1 MSPAAYS
8 TKTGCPAAPA
18 SSERPMDHI
27 SDLKEV
33 YPVAAGDFASAG
45 EVSGKIKR
53 IMKQLGIPSQ
63 IVRRASVATYEVELN
78 LVIHS
83 YGGDIMLEV
92 SSSELKITSRD
103 TGPGIPNIDL
113 AMQEGY
119 STASEEARN
128 MGFGAGMGL
137 PNMQR
142 NASEFQIESTVG
154 VGTTITMRFAL
165 DPGA

>member
-1 MSPAAYS
+1 MWRAEYCI
-8 TKTGCPAAPA
+8 KTGCPAAPA
-18 SSERPMDHI
+18 RSEANRMERI
-27 SDLKEV
+27 AGFNEV

-45 EVSGKIKR
+45 EVSGRIKR

-83 YGGDIMLEV
+83 YGGDIELDI
-92 SSSELKITSRD
+92 SSSELKITARD
-103 TGPGIPNIDL
+103 TGPGIPDISL

-119 STASEEARN
+119 STASEEARS

-142 NASEFQIESTVG
+142 NASEFDIQSTVG
-154 VGTTITMRFAL
+154 VGTTIKMRFSL
-165 DPGA
+165 E

>member
-1 MSPAAYS
+1 
-8 TKTGCPAAPA
+8 
-18 SSERPMDHI
+18 MDHI

-83 YGGDIMLEV
+83 YGGDITLEV

>member
-1 MSPAAYS
+1 MEQMAGFNE
-8 TKTGCPAAPA
+8 T
-18 SSERPMDHI
+18 
-27 SDLKEV
+27 

-45 EVSGKIKR
+45 EVSGRIKR
-53 IMKQLGIPSQ
+53 IMKQLGVPSQ

-83 YGGDIMLEV
+83 YGGGIELDI
-92 SSSELKITSRD
+92 SSSELTITARD
-103 TGPGIPNIDL
+103 VGPGIPDIAL

-119 STASEEARN
+119 STASEEARS

-142 NASEFQIESTVG
+142 NASEFDIQSTVG
-154 VGTTITMRFAL
+154 VGTTITMRFSL
-165 DPGA
+165 E

>member
-1 MSPAAYS
+1 MWRAEYCI
-8 TKTGCPAAPA
+8 KTGCPAAPA
-18 SSERPMDHI
+18 RSEANRMERI
-27 SDLKEV
+27 AGFNEV

-45 EVSGKIKR
+45 EVSGRIKR
-53 IMKQLGIPSQ
+53 IMKQLGLPSQ

-83 YGGDIMLEV
+83 YGGNIERDI
-92 SSSELKITSRD
+92 SSSELKITARD
-103 TGPGIPNIDL
+103 TGPGIPDISL

-119 STASEEARN
+119 STASEEARS

-142 NASEFQIESTVG
+142 NASEFDIQSTVG
-154 VGTTITMRFAL
+154 VGTTIKMRFSL
-165 DPGA
+165 E

>member
-1 MSPAAYS
+1 MWRAEYCI
-8 TKTGCPAAPA
+8 KTGCPAAPA
-18 SSERPMDHI
+18 RSEANRMERI
-27 SDLKEV
+27 AGFNEV

-45 EVSGKIKR
+45 EVSGRIKR
-53 IMKQLGIPSQ
+53 IMKQLGLPSQ

-83 YGGDIMLEV
+83 YGGDIELAI
-92 SSSELKITSRD
+92 SSSELKITARD
-103 TGPGIPNIDL
+103 TGPGIPDISL

-119 STASEEARN
+119 STASEEARS

-142 NASEFQIESTVG
+142 NASEFDIQSTVG
-154 VGTTITMRFAL
+154 VGTTIKMRFSL
-165 DPGA
+165 E

>member
-1 MSPAAYS
+1 MAGFNE
-8 TKTGCPAAPA
+8 T
-18 SSERPMDHI
+18 
-27 SDLKEV
+27 

-45 EVSGKIKR
+45 EVSGRIKR
-53 IMKQLGIPSQ
+53 IMKQLGVPSQ

-83 YGGDIMLEV
+83 YGGGIELDI
-92 SSSELKITSRD
+92 SSSELTITARD
-103 TGPGIPNIDL
+103 VGPGIPDIAL

-119 STASEEARN
+119 STASEEARS

-142 NASEFQIESTVG
+142 NASEFDIQSTVG
-154 VGTTITMRFAL
+154 VGTTITMRFSL
-165 DPGA
+165 E

>member
-1 MSPAAYS
+1 
-8 TKTGCPAAPA
+8 
-18 SSERPMDHI
+18 MDHI

>member
-1 MSPAAYS
+1 MWRAEYCI
-8 TKTGCPAAPA
+8 KTGCPAAPA
-18 SSERPMDHI
+18 RSEANRMERI
-27 SDLKEV
+27 AGFNEV

-45 EVSGKIKR
+45 EVSGRIKR
-53 IMKQLGIPSQ
+53 IMKQLGLPSQ

-83 YGGDIMLEV
+83 YGGNIELDI
-92 SSSELKITSRD
+92 SSSELKITARD
-103 TGPGIPNIDL
+103 TGPGIPDISL

-119 STASEEARN
+119 STASEEARS

-142 NASEFQIESTVG
+142 NASEFDIQSTVG
-154 VGTTITMRFAL
+154 VGTTIAMRFSL
-165 DPGA
+165 E

>member
-1 MSPAAYS
+1 MWRAEYCI
-8 TKTGCPAAPA
+8 KTGCPAAPA
-18 SSERPMDHI
+18 RSEANRMERI
-27 SDLKEV
+27 AGFNEV

-45 EVSGKIKR
+45 EVSGRIKR
-53 IMKQLGIPSQ
+53 IMKQLGLPSQ

-83 YGGDIMLEV
+83 YGGDIELDI
-92 SSSELKITSRD
+92 SSSELKITARD
-103 TGPGIPNIDL
+103 TGPGIPDISL

-119 STASEEARN
+119 STASEEARS

-142 NASEFQIESTVG
+142 NASEFDIQSTVG
-154 VGTTITMRFAL
+154 VGTTIKMRFSL
-165 DPGA
+165 E

>member
-1 MSPAAYS
+1 MWRAEYCI
-8 TKTGCPAAPA
+8 KTGCPAVPA
-18 SSERPMDHI
+18 RSEANRMERI
-27 SDLKEV
+27 AGFNEV

-45 EVSGKIKR
+45 EVSGRIKR
-53 IMKQLGIPSQ
+53 IMKQLGLPSQ

-83 YGGDIMLEV
+83 YGGNIELDI
-92 SSSELKITSRD
+92 SSSELKITARD
-103 TGPGIPNIDL
+103 TGPGIPDISL

-119 STASEEARN
+119 STASEEARS

-142 NASEFQIESTVG
+142 NASEFDIQSTVG
-154 VGTTITMRFAL
+154 VGTTIKMRFSL
-165 DPGA
+165 E

>member
-1 MSPAAYS
+1 M
-8 TKTGCPAAPA
+8 
-18 SSERPMDHI
+18 ERI
-27 SDLKEV
+27 AGFNEV

-45 EVSGKIKR
+45 EVSGRIKR
-53 IMKQLGIPSQ
+53 IMKQLGLPSQ

-83 YGGDIMLEV
+83 YGGNIELDI
-92 SSSELKITSRD
+92 SSSELKITARD
-103 TGPGIPNIDL
+103 TGPGIPDISL

-119 STASEEARN
+119 STASEEARS

-142 NASEFQIESTVG
+142 NASEFDI
-154 VGTTITMRFAL
+154 
-165 DPGA
+165 